1 MGKGSEGRVI
11 ALAIPQLQKNAPIR
25 AFNFSAGAAMA
36 DTGVMLRLQQELLS
50 YEHSGMGLTV
60 SGS

>member
-1 MGKGSEGRVI
+1 MGKGSR
-11 ALAIPQLQKNAPIR
+11 ATLAIPQLRQKNALPIR

-36 DTGVMLRLQQELLS
+36 DTGVLLRMQQELLS
-50 YEHSGMGLTV
+50 YQGSGMGLTV